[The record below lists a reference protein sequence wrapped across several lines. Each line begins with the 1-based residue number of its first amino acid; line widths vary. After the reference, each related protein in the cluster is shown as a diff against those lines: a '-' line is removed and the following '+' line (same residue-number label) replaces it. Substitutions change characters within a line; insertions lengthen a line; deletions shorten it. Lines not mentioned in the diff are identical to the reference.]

1 MYAVKV
7 FRFMSK
13 EEFEKYRNG
22 EILINTAKHIAKTNS
37 KGFCFLSFEDFTPE
51 EAMHFLSG
59 IVNFEVCAIFETNT
73 RLTKSYGV
81 YAEPINSTANTLKD
95 IMSLFQAFYNRFTAT
110 EYCTTEY
117 DKKKM
122 KLLKYSENIWEQWRK
137 LEEQGS
143 LKWIEVNKENK
154 RDEL

>member
-1 MYAVKV
+1 M
-7 FRFMSK
+7 
-13 EEFEKYRNG
+13 ELLILKYVLYLKQ
-22 EILINTAKHIAKTNS
+22 IQ
-37 KGFCFLSFEDFTPE
+37 
-51 EAMHFLSG
+51 
-59 IVNFEVCAIFETNT
+59 

>member
-37 KGFCFLSFEDFTPE
+37 KGFCFLSLKDFTPE
-51 EAMHFLSG
+51 EAIHFLSG
-59 IVNFEVCAIFETNT
+59 IVNFEVCAVFETDEI
-73 RLTKSYGV
+73 LTKSYGI
-81 YAEPINSTANTLKD
+81 YAKPIKDTGNTLKD
-95 IMSLFQAFYNRFTAT
+95 LMNLFYGFNNGFTASEYCAT
-110 EYCTTEY
+110 EYDNKE
-117 DKKKM
+117 M